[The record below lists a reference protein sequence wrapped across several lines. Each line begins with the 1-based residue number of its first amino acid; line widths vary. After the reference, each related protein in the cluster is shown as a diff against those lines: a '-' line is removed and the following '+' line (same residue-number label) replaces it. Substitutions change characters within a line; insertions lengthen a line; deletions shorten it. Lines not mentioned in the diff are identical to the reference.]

1 MTYYGV
7 YRYVWLLRF
16 FKESIMT
23 EAKITSAKK
32 LMAEKLKAAPKPAAK
47 KPKPK
52 PKAKTKSTAKPAA
65 KTAKAAS
72 NKPDVAVN
80 SASAMLKDF
89 YSSLNNAA
97 NSALGK

>member
-1 MTYYGV
+1 
-7 YRYVWLLRF
+7 
-16 FKESIMT
+16 MT

-52 PKAKTKSTAKPAA
+52 PKAKTKSTAKPAV
-65 KTAKAAS
+65 KTAKAVS
-72 NKPDVAVN
+72 NKSDVAVN

>member
-1 MTYYGV
+1 
-7 YRYVWLLRF
+7 
-16 FKESIMT
+16 MT

-32 LMAEKLKAAPKPAAK
+32 LMAEKLKAAPKPPAK

-52 PKAKTKSTAKPAA
+52 PKAKTKSTAKPAV
-65 KTAKAAS
+65 KTAKAVS